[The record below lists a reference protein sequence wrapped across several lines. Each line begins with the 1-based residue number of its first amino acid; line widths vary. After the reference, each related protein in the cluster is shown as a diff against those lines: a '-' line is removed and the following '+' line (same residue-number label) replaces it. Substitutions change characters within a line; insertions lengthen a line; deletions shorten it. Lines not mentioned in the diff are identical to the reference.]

1 MNGTMSA
8 PLPSLLVTGAGGFVG
23 LRLCA
28 RLAAAGHAVKAAV
41 RRDSAALAAF
51 APAVD
56 VVRVGDIGP
65 NTDWQAALAEV
76 DMVVHLAA
84 RAHVMNDRAS
94 DPLAAYR
101 QVNVAGSERL
111 ARAAVAAGVR
121 RLIYMSSIKV
131 NGEATVDAP
140 FRESDAP
147 APLDAY
153 GRSKWEAEQALSR
166 IAAETGL
173 VLTAL
178 RPPLIYGPGVKG
190 NLARLLGWI
199 ERGLPLPFASVVNR
213 RSLVYVEN
221 LIDATLAVMR
231 HPAPGRLYLV
241 SDAQDLSTPQLIR
254 ALARGLGKTP
264 RLLPFPPSL
273 LRLAGACTGQGDAI
287 GRLVGSLQIDT
298 SRIADEIGWRPA
310 HDPEQG
316 LILTAKAHNE
326 RAAQTVEFHR

>member
-1 MNGTMSA
+1 MSA
-8 PLPSLLVTGAGGFVG
+8 PRPSVLVTGAGGFVG

-28 RLAAAGHAVKAAV
+28 RLAAAGHRVKAAV
-41 RRDSAALAAF
+41 RHESAALAAI
-51 APAVD
+51 APAVE

-65 NTDWQAALAEV
+65 DTDWQAALAGV

-111 ARAAVAAGVR
+111 ARAAAGAGVK

-153 GRSKWEAEQALSR
+153 GQSKWEAEQALSR

-173 VLTAL
+173 AVTVL

-190 NLARLLGWI
+190 NLARLLAWI

-213 RSLVYVEN
+213 RSLVYVDN

-231 HPAPGRLYLV
+231 HPAPGSLYLL
-241 SDAQDLSTPQLIR
+241 SDGQDLSTPQLIH

-287 GRLVGSLQIDT
+287 ARLVGSLRIDA
-298 SRIADEIGWRPA
+298 SRIAAELGWRPT
-310 HDPEQG
+310 HNPEEG

>member
-1 MNGTMSA
+1 MNA
-8 PLPSLLVTGAGGFVG
+8 RLPSVLVTGASGFVG

-28 RLAAAGHAVKAAV
+28 RLAAAGHEVKAAV
-41 RRDSAALAAF
+41 RCESAALAAF
-51 APAVD
+51 APAARI
-56 VVRVGDIGP
+56 VRVGDIGP
-65 NTDWQAALAEV
+65 NTDWRVALAGV

-84 RAHVMNDRAS
+84 RAHVMRDSAS
-94 DPLAAYR
+94 DPLAHYR

-111 ARAAVAAGVR
+111 ARAAAAAGVS

-131 NGEATVDAP
+131 NGEATVNAP

-173 VLTAL
+173 GVTVL

-190 NLARLLGWI
+190 NVARLLRWI
-199 ERGLPLPFASVVNR
+199 ERGLPLPFASIVNR
-213 RSLVYVEN
+213 RSLIYLEN

-231 HPAPGRLYLV
+231 HPAPGRTYLV
-241 SDAQDLSTPQLIR
+241 SDAHDLSTPQLIR
-254 ALARGLGKTP
+254 ALARGLDRPP

-273 LRLAGACTGQGDAI
+273 LHLAGACTGQLDAV
-287 GRLVGSLQIDT
+287 GRLVGSLQIDA
-298 SRIADEIGWRPA
+298 SRIAAELGWRPA

-316 LILTAKAHNE
+316 LILTAKAYNA
-326 RAAQTVEFHR
+326 RIKL